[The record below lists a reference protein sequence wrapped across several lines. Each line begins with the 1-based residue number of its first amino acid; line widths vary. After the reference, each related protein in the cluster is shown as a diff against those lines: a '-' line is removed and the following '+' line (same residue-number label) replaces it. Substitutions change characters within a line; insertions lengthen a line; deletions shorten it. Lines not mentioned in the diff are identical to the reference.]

1 MSLGFPSWHRLALL
15 LATLA
20 LVFRVAVPTGF
31 MVGAGAAGPSIVI
44 CSGSGPM
51 TMSLPGIPAK
61 NDGKTDKADH
71 PCVFAAAHIAAPA
84 AFPASDAIVLRAAP
98 AAPLAPI
105 GDLRPG
111 LGLAAPPPPKT
122 GPPALR

>member
-1 MSLGFPSWHRLALL
+1 MRFGFPSRHQLGLL
-15 LATLA
+15 FATLA

-31 MVGAGAAGPSIVI
+31 MVGEGTTGPTIVI

-51 TMSLPGIPAK
+51 TMTLPGVPAK
-61 NDGKTDKADH
+61 HDGKADKADH
-71 PCVFAAAHIAAPA
+71 PCVFAAAHVAAPA
-84 AFPASDAIVLRAAP
+84 PVPTSDVLVLRSALSAP
-98 AAPLAPI
+98 MLAS